1 MVALNK
7 AAQSLG
13 RLSKGKPKTLSA
25 AERERRR
32 QRLTQLNK
40 TRPGRSEQAKKA
52 VAARWEKHRKVLA
65 ARALFGKKAAQ

>member
-1 MVALNK
+1 VNK

-13 RLSKGKPKTLSA
+13 KLAKGKPKTLSA

-32 QRLTQLNK
+32 HRLIKLNK
-40 TRPGRSEQAKKA
+40 TRPGRSEQARKA

-65 ARALFGKKAAQ
+65 ARALFRRKAKE